1 MKVVIISDF
10 WTGMHPVVLN
20 NSSRPAGMPAFYNT
34 LVAMNADPRISE
46 IDCHFVGVGDKDGI
60 EQFANSDLNKV
71 NFIVYR
77 YNSKL
82 SLLRK
87 LTRITFEQSKEIK
100 KLGCENVSLYGH
112 GAIGSICGFISKFTG
127 IANTRRVY
135 GTFLVD
141 LMHLSNFKMFLKYPL
156 AFLLFKLP
164 HKNLIVTN
172 DGTHGDRVY
181 KKIHGNVDNLHF
193 LVNGVNKV
201 ELLHNPERVLSYVA
215 RIDRWKQQHL
225 AIEAFS
231 ISKFAK
237 GNYKLKIAG
246 PIYDREY
253 YNELL
258 ALITE
263 FGLES
268 QVEVLGPLAK
278 EDAANLLASSSLTF
292 SLYDTSNFGNVFI
305 ESLQIGVPILSY
317 NINGSLNFVDE
328 DAYIGINNYDVTHIA
343 ERLDEALANPRF
355 LNDISTRSRS
365 FAKTNFASWNERA
378 SLEVNILLEG

>member
-10 WTGMHPVVLN
+10 WTGMQPVVLN
-20 NSSRPAGMPAFYNT
+20 NSNKPAGMPAFYNT
-34 LVAMNADPRISE
+34 LVAMNADPRINE
-46 IDCHFVGVGDKDGI
+46 IDCHFVGLGENNAI
-60 EQFANSDLNKV
+60 EQFSNSNFNKV

-82 SLLRK
+82 SLLRR
-87 LTRITFEQSKEIK
+87 LTRIIFEQSKVMK
-100 KLGCENVSLYGH
+100 NLGGENVSLFGH
-112 GAIGSICGFISKFTG
+112 GAIGAICGFISMFTG
-127 IANTRRVY
+127 ITNTRRVY

-141 LMHLSNFKMFLKYPL
+141 LMHLSNFKMFLRCPL

-181 KKIHGNVDNLHF
+181 KKIHGTVNNLHF
-193 LVNGVNKV
+193 LVNGVNKA
-201 ELLHNPERVLSYVA
+201 ELVHNPRRVISYVA

-225 AIEAFS
+225 AVEAFS
-231 ISKFAK
+231 RSKFAK

-246 PIYDREY
+246 PIYDQEY

-258 ALITE
+258 ALITKL
-263 FGLES
+263 GLES
-268 QVEVLGPLAK
+268 QVEILGPLAK

-328 DAYIGINNYDVTHIA
+328 DAYIGINNYDVIHIA
-343 ERLDEALANPRF
+343 ERLDEVLANPKF

-365 FAKTNFASWNERA
+365 FAKNAFTSWDERA
-378 SLEVNILLEG
+378 SLEVNILLES